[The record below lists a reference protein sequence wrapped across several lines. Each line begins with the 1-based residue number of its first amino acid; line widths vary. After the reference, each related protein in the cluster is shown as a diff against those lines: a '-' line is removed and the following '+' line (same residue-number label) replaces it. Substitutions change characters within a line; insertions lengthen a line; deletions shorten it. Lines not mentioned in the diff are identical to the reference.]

1 MTIEYYK
8 PRISLTFIYV
18 ITNKKVHI
26 LSKFRRLV

>member
-18 ITNKKVHI
+18 ITFYQNFIYWYKP
-26 LSKFRRLV
+26 